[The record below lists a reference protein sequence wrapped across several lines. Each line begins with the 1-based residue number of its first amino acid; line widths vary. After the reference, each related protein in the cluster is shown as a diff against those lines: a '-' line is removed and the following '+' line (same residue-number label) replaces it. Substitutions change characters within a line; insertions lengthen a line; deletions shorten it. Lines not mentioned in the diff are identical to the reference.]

1 MSQLFVGLGLIYFVT
16 VLVWFSRVGT
26 PQKVVWTITRTDNR
40 ALKMIYCS
48 LRSDFIWRTLER
60 RISRDLHNSGRRFV
74 EVLTLKTNTLTFNC
88 WCVASWR
95 GRRCDGRWRLSERYN
110 VFGVEVKVLQ
120 LFMFWLSFMI
130 SELLNSAEF
139 TRLHLLFFWFSS
151 LFCPFPLHFSKF
163 LNFSFISFL
172 FIWLET
178 SLPA

>member
-1 MSQLFVGLGLIYFVT
+1 MRLYFTSEVFMSSLQPNQNKCQLSTFLQNNRYVQTEGFFMSQLFVGLGWIYFVT
-16 VLVWFSRVGT
+16 MLVWFSRVGT

-60 RISRDLHNSGRRFV
+60 RISRDLHNCGRRFV

-110 VFGVEVKVLQ
+110 VFGVEVKV
-120 LFMFWLSFMI
+120 
-130 SELLNSAEF
+130 
-139 TRLHLLFFWFSS
+139 
-151 LFCPFPLHFSKF
+151 
-163 LNFSFISFL
+163 
-172 FIWLET
+172 
-178 SLPA
+178 

>member
-1 MSQLFVGLGLIYFVT
+1 MRLYLTSEVFMSSLQPNQNKCQLSTFLQNNRYVQTEGFFMSQLFVGLGWIYFVT

-48 LRSDFIWRTLER
+48 LRSDFIWRK
-60 RISRDLHNSGRRFV
+60 ISRDLHNSGRRFV

-110 VFGVEVKVLQ
+110 VFGVEVKV
-120 LFMFWLSFMI
+120 
-130 SELLNSAEF
+130 
-139 TRLHLLFFWFSS
+139 
-151 LFCPFPLHFSKF
+151 
-163 LNFSFISFL
+163 
-172 FIWLET
+172 
-178 SLPA
+178 

>member
-1 MSQLFVGLGLIYFVT
+1 MSQLFVGLGWIYFVT
-16 VLVWFSRVGT
+16 MLVWFSRVGT

-48 LRSDFIWRTLER
+48 LRSDFIWRK
-60 RISRDLHNSGRRFV
+60 ISCDLHNSGRRFV

-120 LFMFWLSFMI
+120 LFMFWLSFMV

-151 LFCPFPLHFSKF
+151 LFSLLSFTF
-163 LNFSFISFL
+163 L
-172 FIWLET
+172 
-178 SLPA
+178 

>member
-1 MSQLFVGLGLIYFVT
+1 MRLYLTSEVFMSSLQPNQNKCQLSTFLQNNRYVQTEGFFMSQLFVGLGWIYFVT

-110 VFGVEVKVLQ
+110 VFGVEVKV
-120 LFMFWLSFMI
+120 
-130 SELLNSAEF
+130 
-139 TRLHLLFFWFSS
+139 
-151 LFCPFPLHFSKF
+151 
-163 LNFSFISFL
+163 
-172 FIWLET
+172 
-178 SLPA
+178 